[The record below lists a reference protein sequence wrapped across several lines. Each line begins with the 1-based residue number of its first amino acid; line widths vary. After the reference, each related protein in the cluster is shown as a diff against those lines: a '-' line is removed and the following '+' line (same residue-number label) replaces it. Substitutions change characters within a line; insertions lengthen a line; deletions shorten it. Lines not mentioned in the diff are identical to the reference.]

1 MKKEEEIEEKYKGF
15 YGNHNTVRGCNLDTS
30 PDSKRQLAQRARRA
44 RERHES
50 GACPYERCAP
60 WGQLKCVCNELGED
74 PLRQSPPG
82 RPGGLCE
89 PTRRA
94 YMDKAK
100 QKRLELF
107 GKDQCIDGFYA
118 RQGRSTAED
127 ELEDGEDGEDTDK
140 EGWGAYEF

>member
-1 MKKEEEIEEKYKGF
+1 MEPQ
-15 YGNHNTVRGCNLDTS
+15 HHVGCNLDTS

-82 RPGGLCE
+82 RPGG
-89 PTRRA
+89 PTSRA
-94 YMDKAK
+94 YKDKAN
-100 QKRLELF
+100 QKRLEVF
-107 GKDQCIDGFYA
+107 GNDPCVNCVDGYVDIYA
-118 RQGRSTAED
+118 RQGCSTAED

-140 EGWGAYEF
+140 EGWGAHEF